1 MRTSPTAAL
10 EILLG
15 LPPLHLQL
23 EAEARTGIY
32 CLQCSD
38 QWKPGSNRSGH
49 VCITLDMEK
58 EPILQM
64 GSDKMI
70 PRYVYEKPFTIR
82 FPDRGEWEAG
92 FSRIEKGD

>member
-1 MRTSPTAAL
+1 VSPTAAL

-23 EAEARTGIY
+23 EAEARAGIY
-32 CLQCSD
+32 RLQCSD
-38 QWKPGSNRSGH
+38 QWKPGSSRSVH
-49 VCITLDMEK
+49 VCITQDMEK

-70 PRYVYEKPFTIR
+70 LRYVYEKPYTVR
-82 FPDRGEWEAG
+82 FPDR
-92 FSRIEKGD
+92 SI